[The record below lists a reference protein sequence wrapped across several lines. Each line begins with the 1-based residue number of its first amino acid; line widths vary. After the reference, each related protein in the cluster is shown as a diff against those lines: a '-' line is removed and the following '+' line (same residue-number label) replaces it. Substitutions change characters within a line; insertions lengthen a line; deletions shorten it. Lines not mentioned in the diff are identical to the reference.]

1 MLKAQGLQIFMDQK
15 TSSYYLARMAK
26 TGKLYLIPTPLG
38 EGGMHVLPKYLL
50 DVLHRIK
57 VLIAERPKTARHFMK
72 ASGFPHP
79 LQEVTYFELNKR
91 TAPAE
96 YASFLQ
102 PALQGQDTGLVSEA
116 GSPGV
121 ADPGAAIVSLAH
133 KKGIEVVPLVGPSSI
148 LLALMA
154 SGMNGQ
160 SFAFHGYL
168 PQKRPELVREL
179 KRLEQMAIKHDQT
192 QLFIETPYR
201 NSGLIETVLQ
211 TLQNSTRFCIAADL
225 TLPTEYI
232 RTKNIAEWKKS
243 SPPNLHKRPAIFLIF
258 HK

>member
-1 MLKAQGLQIFMDQK
+1 MG
-15 TSSYYLARMAK
+15 K

-38 EGGMHVLPKYLL
+38 EEGIHVLPQYLL
-50 DVLHRIK
+50 DILHDIK
-57 VLIAERPKTARHFMK
+57 VLIAERPKTARHFLK

-91 TAPAE
+91 TAPEEFEA
-96 YASFLQ
+96 FLR

-121 ADPGAAIVSLAH
+121 ADPGAAIVGLAH
-133 KKGIEVVPLVGPSSI
+133 ERGIEVVPLVGPSSI

-160 SFAFHGYL
+160 SFCFHGYL
-168 PQKRPELVREL
+168 PQKRPELMREL
-179 KRLEQMAIKHDQT
+179 KRLEQMAIKHKQT

-201 NSGLIETVLQ
+201 NRGLIEVALQ
-211 TLQNSTRFCIAADL
+211 SLQNRTCFCIAADL
-225 TLPTEYI
+225 TLPSQYI
-232 RTKNIAEWKKS
+232 RTQSIADWKQHP
-243 SPPNLHKRPAIFLIF
+243 PPNLHKRPAIFLIF
-258 HK
+258 YK

>member
-1 MLKAQGLQIFMDQK
+1 MVQK
-15 TSSYYLARMAK
+15 YASYYLADMGK

-38 EGGMHVLPKYLL
+38 EDGIHVLPKYLL
-50 DVLHRIK
+50 DILHDIK
-57 VLIAERPKTARHFMK
+57 ILIAERPKTARHFLK

-91 TAPAE
+91 TSPE
-96 YASFLQ
+96 EFDDFLK
-102 PALQGQDTGLVSEA
+102 PALDGQDTGLVSEA

-133 KKGIEVVPLVGPSSI
+133 QKGIEVVPLVGPSSI

-160 SFAFHGYL
+160 SFAFQGYL

-179 KRLEQMAIKHDQT
+179 KRLEQLAIKHKQT

-201 NSGLIETVLQ
+201 NMGLIEVALQ
-211 TLQNSTRFCIAADL
+211 SLQNSTRFCIAADL
-225 TLPTEYI
+225 TLPSQYI
-232 RTKNIAEWKKS
+232 RTKSVKEWKKHA
-243 SPPNLHKRPAIFLIF
+243 PPNLHKRPAIFLIF

>member
-1 MLKAQGLQIFMDQK
+1 MG
-15 TSSYYLARMAK
+15 K

-38 EGGMHVLPKYLL
+38 EAGLHVLPQYLL
-50 DVLHRIK
+50 DILHNIK
-57 VLIAERPKTARHFMK
+57 VLIAERPKTARHFLK

-91 TAPAE
+91 TAPEAFE
-96 YASFLQ
+96 EFLQ

-133 KKGIEVVPLVGPSSI
+133 ERGIEVVPLVGPSSI

-160 SFAFHGYL
+160 SFCFHGYL
-168 PQKRPELVREL
+168 PQKRPELAREL
-179 KRLEQMAIKHDQT
+179 KRLEQMAIKHRQT

-201 NSGLIETVLQ
+201 NMGLIEVALQ
-211 TLQNSTRFCIAADL
+211 TLQKRTRFCIAADL
-225 TLPTEYI
+225 TLPSQYI
-232 RTKNIAEWKKS
+232 RTQSIADWNKTP
-243 SPPNLHKRPAIFLIF
+243 PPNLHKRPAIFLIF
-258 HK
+258 YK

>member
-1 MLKAQGLQIFMDQK
+1 MG
-15 TSSYYLARMAK
+15 K

-38 EGGMHVLPKYLL
+38 ENGIHVLPKYLL
-50 DVLHRIK
+50 DILHSIK
-57 VLIAERPKTARHFMK
+57 VLIAERPKTARHFLK

-91 TAPAE
+91 TAAE
-96 YASFLQ
+96 ELGAFLQ

-121 ADPGAAIVSLAH
+121 ADPGAAIVNLAH
-133 KKGIEVVPLVGPSSI
+133 DRGIEVVPLVGPSSI

-160 SFAFHGYL
+160 SFCFHGYL

-179 KRLEQMAIKHDQT
+179 KRLEQTAIKHKQT

-201 NSGLIETVLQ
+201 NRGLIEVALQ

-225 TLPTEYI
+225 TLPSQYI
-232 RTKNIAEWKKS
+232 RTKNIGKWKKNP
-243 SPPNLHKRPAIFLIF
+243 PPNLHKRPAIFLIF
-258 HK
+258 HQ

>member
-1 MLKAQGLQIFMDQK
+1 MDQK
-15 TSSYYLARMAK
+15 TSSSYLARMGK

-38 EGGMHVLPKYLL
+38 DEGMHVLPQYLL
-50 DVLHRIK
+50 DILHRIK

-91 TAPAE
+91 TSPAE
-96 YASFLQ
+96 YADFLA
-102 PALQGQDTGLVSEA
+102 PALNGQDTGLVSEA

-133 KKGIEVVPLVGPSSI
+133 KNGIEVVPLVGPSSI

-160 SFAFHGYL
+160 SFSFHGYL

-179 KRLEQMAIKHDQT
+179 KRLEQSAIKHDQT

-201 NSGLIETVLQ
+201 NMGLIETILQ
-211 TLQNSTRFCIAADL
+211 ALQNSTQFCIAADL
-225 TLPTEYI
+225 TLPSQYI
-232 RTKNIAEWKKS
+232 RTRSIADWKKGGL
-243 SPPNLHKRPAIFLIF
+243 PNLHKRPAIFLIF